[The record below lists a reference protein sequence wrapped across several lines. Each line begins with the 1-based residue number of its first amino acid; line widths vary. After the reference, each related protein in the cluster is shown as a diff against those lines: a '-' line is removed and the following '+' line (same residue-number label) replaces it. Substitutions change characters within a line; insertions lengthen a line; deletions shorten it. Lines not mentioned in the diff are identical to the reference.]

1 MAAEHRTR
9 PAWVRRLDL
18 ALLVTLG
25 LCLFAWWPVLSNAG
39 LPEGHDT
46 LFHLQRAAEMNRSWS
61 HGVLLPHWAETFY
74 YGYGS
79 PVFHY
84 YAGLAYYATS
94 LIGRV
99 LDLGTFD
106 SIRALILLV
115 LPGAGV
121 GMDLFVR
128 QRLGRAAGL
137 IAAVCYVYSPYIVY
151 REPYVRGDYPEL
163 LAFALFPWVMWRFE
177 RLALTGRGRDLV
189 LAAGFLG
196 VFILSHNL
204 MAAALFG
211 LLAGWIAWGRLVGA
225 LDWRRFGLL
234 VGAAALGLL
243 LAAHFWLPVLL
254 ERDAVHLDR
263 LIAIPSLDYR
273 NSFVP
278 LSQMLAFVPR
288 ADTGA
293 INGLRAISNL
303 GVAQWVLAVVG
314 GASGLTGAG
323 LVARRQGWRA
333 VPVGVRL
340 ALAFAVAGLVM
351 IGLMLPAA
359 AGLWDAVSALAYLQ
373 FPWRLLGPVAFC
385 LAVLAG
391 LNARWIE
398 RLPGWGGAAILVPLL
413 VAPVVLSMPLWKI
426 AEAWRMDGMDTSVRG
441 YHALEVS
448 GEMPDGTTVTNEFLP
463 TDVFVIPDPTA
474 RLLDDYAD
482 GYPVDK
488 AHRDILPDEAIVTLL
503 DHGPEHD
510 AWRIESPDGLT
521 LEVLTFYFAGWTAR
535 IDGDETPITPS
546 QPHGLITFDV
556 PPGAHTVRLALERTP
571 ARWLADGLSWA
582 AVIGTLAAG
591 AVIGSRRVRA
601 EHGGAAPTPP
611 PGSTAPWTPLAG
623 AAALVLVA
631 ALAAVFMREG
641 RVWGHSAPGDATLA
655 AYEVGDRLGDSI
667 TLIGYDIAGTA
678 KPGGRLDVTLYW
690 YTSDPVGEDLNSFL
704 HFSTGGSPLA
714 QVDKQNPGDR
724 VDWPT
729 GGFIR
734 DEYVLHLPDAL
745 APGEY
750 QLRTG
755 LWSCP
760 SGDCPDG
767 GRLLVTGPEGDPVGD
782 SVLLRTITVR

>member
-1 MAAEHRTR
+1 MAVEQQTR
-9 PAWVRRLDL
+9 PAWARRLDL
-18 ALLVTLG
+18 GLLVTLG
-25 LCLFAWWPVLSNAG
+25 LCLFAWWPVLANGG

-61 HGVLLPHWAETFY
+61 HGVLLPHWAESFY

-84 YAGLAYYATS
+84 YAGLSYYATS
-94 LIGRV
+94 LLQRV
-99 LDLGTFD
+99 LGLGTLD
-106 SIRALILLV
+106 SIRALILLA

-121 GMDLFVR
+121 GMYLLLR
-128 QRLGRAAGL
+128 QRWGRAAGM
-137 IAAVCYVYSPYIVY
+137 IAAVCFVYSPYILY

-196 VFILSHNL
+196 VFILAHNL

-211 LLAGWIAWGRLVGA
+211 LLAGWIVWGRLVGV

-234 VGAAALGLL
+234 AGAAALGLL
-243 LAAHFWLPVLL
+243 LAAHFWMPVLL
-254 ERDAVHLDR
+254 ERGAVHLDR

-278 LSQMLAFVPR
+278 LREMLAAVPR
-288 ADTGA
+288 TDTGT
-293 INGLRAISNL
+293 INGLRAISPL
-303 GVAQWVLAVVG
+303 GVAQWVLALAGTVTAVI
-314 GASGLTGAG
+314 GAG
-323 LVARRQGWRA
+323 LVARRQGGRA
-333 VPVGVRL
+333 IPADL
-340 ALAFAVAGLVM
+340 SMTLAFAVAALAL
-351 IGLMLPAA
+351 IALMLPAA
-359 AGLWDAVSALAYLQ
+359 AGLWDAFDPLAYLQ

-391 LNARWIE
+391 LNARWIA
-398 RLPGWGGAAILVPLL
+398 RLPGWGGATVFVLLL
-413 VAPVVLSMPLWKI
+413 VVPVVLSMPLWKI
-426 AEAWRMDGMDTSVRG
+426 SEAWRLAGVDTSVRG

-463 TDVFVIPDPTA
+463 TDVYVIPDPTD
-474 RLLDDYAD
+474 RLLADYAD

-488 AHRDILPDEAIVTLL
+488 AHRDILPDSAALTLV

-510 AWRIESPDGLT
+510 EWRVESPDGLT

-535 IDGDETPITPS
+535 IDGEKTPITPS

-556 PPGAHTVRLALERTP
+556 PPGVHTIRLALERTP
-571 ARWLADGLSWA
+571 ARWLADGLSWTALVGTVA
-582 AVIGTLAAG
+582 AGVVIG
-591 AVIGSRRVRA
+591 RRRRA
-601 EHGGAAPTPP
+601 EREGTAPTPP
-611 PGSTAPWTPLAG
+611 PGSTTPWTPVAG
-623 AAALVLVA
+623 AAALVLIA
-631 ALAAVFMREG
+631 GLALIFMREG
-641 RVWGHSAPGDATLA
+641 GAWVHSPPGEAKLA
-655 AYEVGDRLGDSI
+655 SHVVDVRLGDSV
-667 TLIGYDIAGTA
+667 TLIGYDLEGAAT
-678 KPGGRLDVTLYW
+678 PGGRLDVTLYW
-690 YTSDPVGEDLNSFL
+690 YTSEPIGEDLNSFL
-704 HFSTGGSPLA
+704 HFSTGGPPLA
-714 QVDKQNPGDR
+714 QVDKQNPGDL
-724 VDWPT
+724 VEWSI

-734 DEYVLHLPDAL
+734 DEYVLQLPDAL
-745 APGEY
+745 VPGDY
-750 QLRTG
+750 QLRAG

-767 GRLLVTGPEGDPVGD
+767 GRLQVTDADGEPLGD